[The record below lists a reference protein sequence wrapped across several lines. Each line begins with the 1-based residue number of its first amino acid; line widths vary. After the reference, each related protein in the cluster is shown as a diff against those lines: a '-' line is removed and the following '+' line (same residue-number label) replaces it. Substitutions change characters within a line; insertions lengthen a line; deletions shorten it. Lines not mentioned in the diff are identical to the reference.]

1 MRKFLTTCRN
11 WVCGLAMTASLIGIM
26 GAVSCSDD
34 YDDSGLRQSISE
46 LESRIDALEARLTT
60 EVEAL
65 QTMISG
71 TTVLSC
77 VLENDVWTITLSDGT
92 VIEVDKSGAVSGSY
106 PAITYIE
113 EDGELYWAVVRDGE
127 TEALLVDGE
136 KVPVTVVPRIKI
148 DADTNEYLISL
159 NGGSSWSGLGI
170 YASEGASGSLFINV
184 EQDDDYVYLTLSDDT
199 VLKVLK
205 SKDLYCVP
213 LTGKQYFAAGE
224 TKTVN
229 LSVSGISK
237 MTVTKPDG
245 WKASVSG
252 QQLNIT
258 APAEDNPYA
267 ETEGKVVVIFVGS
280 NGQSSFAE
288 VSVTLGE
295 APVTI
300 NIDGEDVEY
309 YVTPELAADY
319 DFEGYYYGV
328 KPLSEFDP
336 ESILYDIENNS
347 RLYSQVWATV
357 NTSISEQ
364 LGYAPEKGVSYVVWA
379 LPAVNT
385 WMGGSYSSSD
395 FIYEIFASTNAELE
409 VVSKNFED
417 ATINVTVM
425 GCDKY
430 YAGVFNAG
438 DSWYSIESKIK
449 DINAGWESTFS
460 GDYSGP
466 LSKFA
471 VEWSYNTIKAGNT
484 YIVYVVPYELGKTY
498 TVEDAYT
505 WTIEIPAITGGGS
518 ATVSLT
524 DLKVTIT
531 SATVTATASS
541 NAYKSYIRYFTE
553 EAYAEYTDEESLR
566 SYVINNGILFDGSYE
581 YNVSMSPDTKG
592 YFAAVAITEDG
603 KAGEVA
609 VQEFTT
615 PGLTFSDAISVNVVV
630 EEVGLTTA
638 KIKLTPVGDVVTYR
652 YLNII
657 QTSWENHYLYYG
669 SDEKT
674 ENALAI
680 KSDYSMVDVPASSL
694 TDGIVELTWL
704 TMGSPYSF
712 FVVGIDGDGNV
723 SHMSKIS
730 YTPEFQGEIIR
741 SSDERWGNSTA
752 RPTVSDILIN
762 GEPYDESMVYTG
774 FQTLT
779 YTVTPGEGCAAY
791 YVCARDEEYLPTDY
805 FNRSAYVMA
814 NGEKYIGTDAQTYN
828 QYWFTMESGKI
839 FIVWVDA
846 DGNYF
851 QADEIAPWRNE

>member
-11 WVCGLAMTASLIGIM
+11 WVRGLAMTASLIGIM

-65 QTMISG
+65 QKMISG

-252 QQLNIT
+252 QQLSIT

-288 VSVTLGE
+288 VSVVLGE

-300 NIDGEDVEY
+300 SITGEDIQY
-309 YVTPELAADY
+309 YLLPELEEDWS
-319 DFEGYYYGV
+319 FLGYYYGV
-328 KPLSEFDP
+328 KPLADFDP
-336 ESILYDIENNS
+336 ESLIYKVENS
-347 RLYSQVWATV
+347 RNLYPVWETTNTTV
-357 NTSISEQ
+357 SEL
-364 LGYAPEKGVSYVVWA
+364 LGAAPEAGASYVVWA

-385 WMGGSYSSSD
+385 YNGGSYNSSD
-395 FIYEIFASTNAELE
+395 FIYEIYASIYVELE
-409 VVSKNFED
+409 VVSMNFED

-430 YAGVFNAG
+430 YAGVFDAN
-438 DSWYSIESKIK
+438 DSWYSIEGEVA
-449 DINAGWESTFS
+449 DINDGWGNSFS
-460 GDYSGP
+460 GNYSGP

-471 VEWSYNTIKAGNT
+471 TTYGSNTIKSGNT
-484 YIVYVVPYELGKTY
+484 YIAYVVPYELGKTY

-505 WTIEIPAITGGGS
+505 WTFEIPAITSGGS

-524 DLKVTIT
+524 DLKVTTT
-531 SATVTATASS
+531 SATITATASS
-541 NAYKSYIRYFTE
+541 NAYKSYLRYLSADT
-553 EAYAEYTDEESLR
+553 YASYSDEESLR
-566 SYVINNGILFDGSYE
+566 SYVINNGIRFEDSYE
-581 YNVSMSPDTKG
+581 YTVSMSPETKG

-615 PGLTFSDAISVNVVV
+615 PGLTFTDAISVKAEV
-630 EEVGLTTA
+630 EELEIASA
-638 KIKLTPVGDVVTYR
+638 KIKLTPVGNVVTYR
-652 YLNII
+652 YLNIL
-657 QTSWENHYLYYG
+657 QSSWPYHYMFNG
-669 SDEKT
+669 SETDT
-674 ENALAI
+674 ENALALR
-680 KSDYSMVDVPASSL
+680 SSYEIQEVSVANL
-694 TDGIVELTWL
+694 EDGIVELTWL
-704 TMGSPYSF
+704 TAGSAYYF
-712 FVVGIDGDGNV
+712 FVLGIDGDGNI
-723 SHMSKIS
+723 SHMTKLE
-730 YTPEFQGEIIR
+730 YTPDFQGEIIR
-741 SSDERWGNSTA
+741 NTDERWINSTA
-752 RPTVSDILIN
+752 RPTVSDILLN
-762 GEPYDESMVYTG
+762 GEPYDETKTYSG
-774 FQTLT
+774 FANLT
-779 YTVTPGEGCAAY
+779 YTVTPGEGCAFY
-791 YVCARDEEYLPTDY
+791 YALATDNEYLPTDY
-805 FNRSAYVMA
+805 FSRSTYVMT
-814 NGEKYIGTDAQTYN
+814 NGQKYTGTQTIYAS
-828 QYWFTMESGKI
+828 WFVTTGKI

-851 QADEIAPWRNE
+851 QADEINPWQ